1 MVQLIVNTIDDRRG
15 RDITVLDLSEV
26 SDSLDY
32 FILAT
37 GDSTPQLRALEESVR
52 EKLKEHGELPR
63 GVEGPSDRWILI
75 DYGTIVVHLMSRD
88 ARTFYD
94 LEGLWAEAEKLDV
107 TPVWPDRRARRPQL
121 GGVPGTLPAWSG
133 RQE

>member
-1 MVQLIVNTIDDRRG
+1 MTHDEMVQLIVNTIDDRRG

-94 LEGLWAEAEKLDV
+94 LEGLWADAEKLDV
-107 TPVWPDRRARRPQL
+107 TPV
-121 GGVPGTLPAWSG
+121 
-133 RQE
+133 